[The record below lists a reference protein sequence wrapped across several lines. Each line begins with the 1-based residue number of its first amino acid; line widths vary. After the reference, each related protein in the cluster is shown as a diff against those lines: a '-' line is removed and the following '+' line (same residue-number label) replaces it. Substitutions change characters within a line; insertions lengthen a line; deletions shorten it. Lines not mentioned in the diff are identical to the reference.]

1 MKLPIRRIQGLYW
14 MLCLLFFF
22 RAEYFAVDA
31 KWESEI
37 QSYEALD
44 RAKPPAPG
52 GIIFIGSS
60 FIRLWKS
67 LEQDFSEYRVINRGF
82 GGSEISDSVTYA
94 ERIVIPYH
102 PRLVVMYAG
111 GNDIASGKGPDEVA
125 KSFQDFVNK
134 VLSRLPKTRIG
145 FISIAPNPARWSQVE
160 KVKRA
165 NALIEQFV
173 GSNPQ
178 LSFINVFPH
187 MLGPDG
193 LPRPDLFVEDRLHM
207 NAKGYEMWT
216 RLVKP
221 YLKEE

>member
-1 MKLPIRRIQGLYW
+1 
-14 MLCLLFFF
+14 
-22 RAEYFAVDA
+22 
-31 KWESEI
+31 
-37 QSYEALD
+37 
-44 RAKPPAPG
+44 
-52 GIIFIGSS
+52 
-60 FIRLWKS
+60 
-67 LEQDFSEYRVINRGF
+67 
-82 GGSEISDSVTYA
+82 
-94 ERIVIPYH
+94 
-102 PRLVVMYAG
+102 MYAG

-125 KSFQDFVNK
+125 KSFQDFVKK

-165 NALIEQFV
+165 NELIEQFV

-207 NAKGYEMWT
+207 NAKGYEIWT